1 MQIKLLQII
10 HWIITFIS
18 LILVLISVNYPKK
31 TFFLYILFFIMVLRN
46 LLPFLD
52 LEQRKK
58 QENLP
63 EVALFCNQ

>member
-1 MQIKLLQII
+1 MQIKLLQSI

-31 TFFLYILFFIMVLRN
+31 TFFLYVLFFIMVLRN